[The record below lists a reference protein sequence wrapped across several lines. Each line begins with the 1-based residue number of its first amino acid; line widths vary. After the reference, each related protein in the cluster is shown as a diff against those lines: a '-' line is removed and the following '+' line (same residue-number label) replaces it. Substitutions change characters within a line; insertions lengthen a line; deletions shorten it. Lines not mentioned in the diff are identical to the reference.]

1 MPTIQSVEKYKGS
14 TYQVNFTEGEPA
26 FINSEIISQFN
37 LRAGLEL
44 PGSAWEQVLY
54 ANAFRKARERA
65 LYLLD
70 YRDYSY
76 IELYKKLESNYDEG
90 ICYEVLDSLAKVGI
104 IDDRRYAENLAEKL
118 VSVKKFGY
126 FRAVQE
132 MRLKGISKDLADE
145 VLSAYE
151 DTVRD
156 RLIELLKT
164 KYARKL
170 EDENGITK
178 VKNALV
184 RQGYSYNQ
192 INEALD
198 ELFDE

>member
-44 PGSAWEQVLY
+44 PESAWEQVLY

-76 IELYKKLESNYDEG
+76 IELYKKLESNYDED

-151 DTVRD
+151 DTVQD
-156 RLIELLKT
+156 RLIELLKA

>member
-14 TYQVNFTEGEPA
+14 TYQVNFTEGELA

-44 PGSAWEQVLY
+44 PESAWEQVLY

-151 DTVRD
+151 DTVQD

>member
-44 PGSAWEQVLY
+44 PESAWEQVLY

-76 IELYKKLESNYDEG
+76 IELYKKLESNYDED

-151 DTVRD
+151 DTVQD

>member
-44 PGSAWEQVLY
+44 PESAWEQVLY

-76 IELYKKLESNYDEG
+76 IELYKKLESNYDED

-170 EDENGITK
+170 EDENGISK